1 MIRQKLSAIKEHRDN
16 EVEFLYG
23 ELKNRHQSEKTAV
36 IILTVLFTQMC
47 DAESSEG
54 DDAAVQNP
62 NRAVCSVLAHLLMN
76 PKIRSFTEKL
86 IKAFK
91 HRRYDNEGNKI
102 VLPITDYMEVKS
114 PLELMDEEAKVKV
127 ERWVE
132 EIEKLTRGI
141 RGFLNIDWTAYDT
154 IWRNICAEQEISLLL
169 NEIQPRKNSWGHT
182 FGGYENRTVTLQQ
195 VPISWISFVIK
206 DTKLA
211 EAVKLLPD
219 YDISIPYSFASSDEE
234 TGEASKMGKIIYSD
248 SKVPVTL
255 NYGGKQHLV
264 FFNFKCPSQFVFD
277 ADKRPIS
284 PGRIQLELKSIIVDN
299 VIVQEID
306 GYSGEEFFLSILGK
320 TDSISK

>member
-1 MIRQKLSAIKEHRDN
+1 MEKFERFSEEKLISLRALYRGDDLFRTWTWLLCLLEQQLNGLNAVEVWSETEMIRQKLSEIKEHRDN

-114 PLELMDEEAKVKV
+114 PLELMDEEAKANV
-127 ERWVE
+127 EKWVE
-132 EIEKLTRGI
+132 KIEKLTRGI
-141 RGFLNIDWTAYDT
+141 RGILNIDWDVYKY
-154 IWRNICAEQEISLLL
+154 IWRNICAEQEIPLLL
-169 NEIQPRKNSWGHT
+169 NEKQPRGNKWGYNLKLVANVLGILHT
-182 FGGYENRTVTLQQ
+182 
-195 VPISWISFVIK
+195 
-206 DTKLA
+206 
-211 EAVKLLPD
+211 
-219 YDISIPYSFASSDEE
+219 IPYGENVVLEGSIQTISNAIGVNVRAYIANHADFGSSNTSLTKEMH
-234 TGEASKMGKIIYSD
+234 AKI
-248 SKVPVTL
+248 
-255 NYGGKQHLV
+255 KQ
-264 FFNFKCPSQFVFD
+264 
-277 ADKRPIS
+277 
-284 PGRIQLELKSIIVDN
+284 SIFSAIR
-299 VIVQEID
+299 
-306 GYSGEEFFLSILGK
+306 
-320 TDSISK
+320 

>member
-1 MIRQKLSAIKEHRDN
+1 MEKFERFSEEKLTSLRALYRGDDLFRTWTWLLCLLEQQLNGLNAVEVWSETEMIRQKLSEIKEHRDN

-114 PLELMDEEAKVKV
+114 PLELMDEEAKANV
-127 ERWVE
+127 EKWVE
-132 EIEKLTRGI
+132 KIEKLTRGI
-141 RGFLNIDWTAYDT
+141 RGFLNIDWDVYKY
-154 IWRNICAEQEISLLL
+154 IWRNICAEQEIPLLL
-169 NEIQPRKNSWGHT
+169 KEKQPRGNKWGYNLKLVANVLGILHT
-182 FGGYENRTVTLQQ
+182 
-195 VPISWISFVIK
+195 
-206 DTKLA
+206 
-211 EAVKLLPD
+211 
-219 YDISIPYSFASSDEE
+219 IPYGENVVLEGSIQAISDAVGVNVRAYIGNHADFGSSNTTLTKEMH
-234 TGEASKMGKIIYSD
+234 AKI
-248 SKVPVTL
+248 
-255 NYGGKQHLV
+255 KQ
-264 FFNFKCPSQFVFD
+264 F
-277 ADKRPIS
+277 I
-284 PGRIQLELKSIIVDN
+284 
-299 VIVQEID
+299 
-306 GYSGEEFFLSILGK
+306 LSAVG
-320 TDSISK
+320 

>member
-1 MIRQKLSAIKEHRDN
+1 MEKFERFSEEKLTSLRALYRGDDLFRTWTWLLCLLEQQLNGLNAVEVWSETEMIRQKLSEIKEHRDN

-23 ELKNRHQSEKTAV
+23 DLVKRHQSESTAI

-47 DAESSEG
+47 DAAPDEE

-114 PLELMDEEAKVKV
+114 PLELMDEEAKANV
-127 ERWVE
+127 EKWVE
-132 EIEKLTRGI
+132 KIEKLTRGI

-169 NEIQPRKNSWGHT
+169 NEIQPRGNKWGYNLKLVANVLGILHT
-182 FGGYENRTVTLQQ
+182 
-195 VPISWISFVIK
+195 
-206 DTKLA
+206 
-211 EAVKLLPD
+211 
-219 YDISIPYSFASSDEE
+219 IPYGENVVLEGSIQAISDAVGVNVRAYIGNHADFGSSNTTLTKEMH
-234 TGEASKMGKIIYSD
+234 AKI
-248 SKVPVTL
+248 
-255 NYGGKQHLV
+255 KQ
-264 FFNFKCPSQFVFD
+264 F
-277 ADKRPIS
+277 I
-284 PGRIQLELKSIIVDN
+284 
-299 VIVQEID
+299 
-306 GYSGEEFFLSILGK
+306 LSAVG
-320 TDSISK
+320 

>member
-1 MIRQKLSAIKEHRDN
+1 MEKFERFSEEKLTSLRARYRGDDLFRTWTWLLCLLEQQLNGLNAVEVWSETEMIRQKLSEIKEHRDN

-114 PLELMDEEAKVKV
+114 PLELMDEEAKANV
-127 ERWVE
+127 EKWVE
-132 EIEKLTRGI
+132 KIEKLTRGI
-141 RGFLNIDWTAYDT
+141 RGILNIDWDVYKY
-154 IWRNICAEQEISLLL
+154 IWRNICAEQEIPLLL
-169 NEIQPRKNSWGHT
+169 KEKQPRGNKWGYNLKLVANVLGILHT
-182 FGGYENRTVTLQQ
+182 
-195 VPISWISFVIK
+195 
-206 DTKLA
+206 
-211 EAVKLLPD
+211 
-219 YDISIPYSFASSDEE
+219 IPYGENVVLEGSIQAISDAVGVNVRAYIGNHADFGSSNTTLTKEMH
-234 TGEASKMGKIIYSD
+234 AKI
-248 SKVPVTL
+248 
-255 NYGGKQHLV
+255 KQ
-264 FFNFKCPSQFVFD
+264 F
-277 ADKRPIS
+277 I
-284 PGRIQLELKSIIVDN
+284 
-299 VIVQEID
+299 
-306 GYSGEEFFLSILGK
+306 LSAVG
-320 TDSISK
+320 

>member
-1 MIRQKLSAIKEHRDN
+1 MEKFERFSEERLTSLRARYRSDDLFRTWTWILCLLEQQLNGLNAVEVWSETEMIRQKLSAIKEHRDN

-47 DAESSEG
+47 DTESSNE

-102 VLPITDYMEVKS
+102 ILPVTDYLNVKS

-141 RGFLNIDWTAYDT
+141 RGFLNIDWTVYDT

-169 NEIQPRKNSWGHT
+169 KKEQPRNNKWGFNLKLVANVLGILHVT
-182 FGGYENRTVTLQQ
+182 PYGDGFVLAGSIQTISDAVGVNVRAYIGNHADFGSSNTTLTKEMHAK
-195 VPISWISFVIK
+195 IK
-206 DTKLA
+206 
-211 EAVKLLPD
+211 
-219 YDISIPYSFASSDEE
+219 
-234 TGEASKMGKIIYSD
+234 
-248 SKVPVTL
+248 
-255 NYGGKQHLV
+255 
-264 FFNFKCPSQFVFD
+264 QF
-277 ADKRPIS
+277 I
-284 PGRIQLELKSIIVDN
+284 
-299 VIVQEID
+299 
-306 GYSGEEFFLSILGK
+306 LSAIG
-320 TDSISK
+320 

>member
-1 MIRQKLSAIKEHRDN
+1 MEKFERFSEERLTSLRALYRGDDLFRTWTWLLCLLEQQLNGLNAVEVWSETEMIRQKLSAIKEHRDN

-23 ELKNRHQSEKTAV
+23 DLVKRHQSESTAI

-47 DAESSEG
+47 DAAPDEE

-76 PKIRSFTEKL
+76 PKIRSFTEQL
-86 IKAFK
+86 IKAFN

-141 RGFLNIDWTAYDT
+141 RGFLNIDWDVYKY

-169 NEIQPRKNSWGHT
+169 NEIQPRGNKWGYNLKLVANVLGILHT
-182 FGGYENRTVTLQQ
+182 
-195 VPISWISFVIK
+195 
-206 DTKLA
+206 
-211 EAVKLLPD
+211 
-219 YDISIPYSFASSDEE
+219 IPYGENVVLEGSIQAISDAVGVNVRAYIGNHADFGSSNTTLTKEMHD
-234 TGEASKMGKIIYSD
+234 KI
-248 SKVPVTL
+248 
-255 NYGGKQHLV
+255 KQ
-264 FFNFKCPSQFVFD
+264 F
-277 ADKRPIS
+277 I
-284 PGRIQLELKSIIVDN
+284 
-299 VIVQEID
+299 
-306 GYSGEEFFLSILGK
+306 LSAVG
-320 TDSISK
+320 

>member
-1 MIRQKLSAIKEHRDN
+1 MEKFERFSEEKLTSLRARYRGDDLFRTWTWLLCLLEQQLNGLNAVEVWSETEMIRQKLSEIKEHRDN

-23 ELKNRHQSEKTAV
+23 DLVKRHQSESTAI

-47 DAESSEG
+47 DAAPDEE
-54 DDAAVQNP
+54 DDAAVQKP

-76 PKIRSFTEKL
+76 PKIRSFTEQL
-86 IKAFK
+86 IKAFN

-169 NEIQPRKNSWGHT
+169 NEIQPRGNKWGYNLKLVANVLGILHT
-182 FGGYENRTVTLQQ
+182 
-195 VPISWISFVIK
+195 
-206 DTKLA
+206 
-211 EAVKLLPD
+211 
-219 YDISIPYSFASSDEE
+219 IPYGENVVLEGSIQAISDAVGVNVRAYIGNHADFGSSNTTLTKEMH
-234 TGEASKMGKIIYSD
+234 AKI
-248 SKVPVTL
+248 
-255 NYGGKQHLV
+255 KQ
-264 FFNFKCPSQFVFD
+264 F
-277 ADKRPIS
+277 I
-284 PGRIQLELKSIIVDN
+284 
-299 VIVQEID
+299 
-306 GYSGEEFFLSILGK
+306 LSAVG
-320 TDSISK
+320 

>member
-1 MIRQKLSAIKEHRDN
+1 MEKFERFSEERLTSLRALYRGDDLFRTWTWILCLLEQQLNGLNAVEVWSETEMIRQKLSEIKEHRDN

-23 ELKNRHQSEKTAV
+23 DLVKRHQSESTAI

-47 DAESSEG
+47 DAAPDEE

-76 PKIRSFTEKL
+76 PKIRSFTEQL
-86 IKAFK
+86 IKAFN

-169 NEIQPRKNSWGHT
+169 NEIQPRKNSWGHNLKLVT
-182 FGGYENRTVTLQQ
+182 NVLGILHVTPYGDDVVLAGSIQTISDAVGVNVRAYIGNHADFGSSNTTLTKEMHAK
-195 VPISWISFVIK
+195 IK
-206 DTKLA
+206 QFILS
-211 EAVKLLPD
+211 AV
-219 YDISIPYSFASSDEE
+219 
-234 TGEASKMGKIIYSD
+234 G
-248 SKVPVTL
+248 
-255 NYGGKQHLV
+255 
-264 FFNFKCPSQFVFD
+264 
-277 ADKRPIS
+277 
-284 PGRIQLELKSIIVDN
+284 
-299 VIVQEID
+299 
-306 GYSGEEFFLSILGK
+306 
-320 TDSISK
+320 